1 MHRLLK
7 MALAV
12 GLFWVFAVSGAGAIR
27 AAQEGKAAPK
37 ATPGRETEKAAAAS
51 DDHATPKS
59 EPGPEAKKTD
69 EGEHGDGGPSNP
81 LKPEPTLAIWT
92 FVVFVGLL
100 LILSKFAWKPLM
112 HALHER
118 EKHLEHVLHE
128 TERARNESEG
138 LLSEHRKQMARAA
151 EEVRS
156 LLEQARVDAQRT
168 GEKIVKQA
176 QEEAESAKQR
186 AQRDIG
192 AARDSALAEIWEKT
206 ADMAVS
212 VAGRVLSKEL
222 TEGDHKKLLDAAIS
236 ELPAAPGSNGHG
248 GKA

>member
-12 GLFWVFAVSGAGAIR
+12 GFLWAFAVSGAGALG
-27 AAQEGKAAPK
+27 AAQEGKEAPQKSAGQELKKAAEKGHAAP
-37 ATPGRETEKAAAAS
+37 EAS
-51 DDHATPKS
+51 DAH
-59 EPGPEAKKTD
+59 EAAKAD

-81 LKPEPTLAIWT
+81 LKAEPTLAIWT

-128 TERARNESEG
+128 TERARNESES

-151 EEVRS
+151 DEVRS
-156 LLEQARVDAQRT
+156 LLEQARADAQRT

-176 QEEAESAKQR
+176 QDEAESAKQR

-236 ELPAAPGSNGHG
+236 ELPAAPGANGHG

>member
-7 MALAV
+7 KALAI
-12 GLFWVFAVSGAGAIR
+12 GFLWAFAVSGAWALE
-27 AAQEGKAAPK
+27 AAQVGKVVPK
-37 ATPGRETEKAAAAS
+37 APPGQEVEKPAHEGQAS
-51 DDHATPKS
+51 PANGH
-59 EPGPEAKKTD
+59 EAVKA
-69 EGEHGDGGPSNP
+69 GGVEHGGEGTSNP

-92 FVVFVGLL
+92 LVVFIGLL
-100 LILSKFAWKPLM
+100 AILSKFAWKPLL

-128 TERARNESEG
+128 TERARNESES

-151 EEVRS
+151 DEVRS
-156 LLEQARVDAQRT
+156 LLEQARADAQRT
-168 GEKIVKQA
+168 GEQIVKQS
-176 QEEAESAKQR
+176 QNEAESAKQR

-192 AARDSALAEIWEKT
+192 AARDSALAEIWQKT

-222 TEGDHKKLLDAAIS
+222 TEGDHKRLLDAAIG
-236 ELPAAPGSNGHG
+236 ELPAAPGANGHG